1 MIIQSGCNAPDTYK
15 NAGRSVFLQPVPQS
29 TPVPLSPLRSDWS
42 AVQTGDF
49 WTFSDH
55 GGNFLSVDAAGTVV
69 DTFPVDDG
77 SGRQRWVL
85 EPTGDGGTRIRN
97 FAGMTPGAPRYL
109 ARMGNLKTRMRADG
123 KDKTCRWLTT
133 STPTPTPPAPTPKP
147 PTPTPTPTQKL
158 AARDVLLSK
167 RGRPLKLLRE
177 SAEFCVYA
185 DVDPDG
191 QLQPV
196 ADSLQ
201 SIWATYLGMGF
212 RVKDSVRASQGWD
225 AYKKPAYLAGTT
237 PPGPCGGC
245 PESGHGYEYQ
255 GWDDHGHAFM
265 CTGGYGAKGGCVA
278 HELGHLM
285 QVATGGFG
293 YGGMCPWAWESG
305 AQFMR
310 WHGCPTEEDSESLKP
325 WLQHHATSIERH
337 DGSACCHQYGS
348 WLWWIVL
355 DGEFGAGT
363 TARAWNECAAPETPL
378 ETCARIVKVPLPDL
392 FARWV
397 GCLLTQKH
405 TRAGERW
412 ARVNAVIGHS
422 AGWNT
427 FDKFS
432 ETPKGYASAAPLERN
447 AFHALRLSDG
457 KARGVRTLR
466 LDCAIPEAR
475 MVVVV
480 DGKVACAVP
489 AGAPSPAVPLAKT
502 WVAITIT
509 GPTTTES
516 HAYAIAV
523 Q

>member
-1 MIIQSGCNAPDTYK
+1 MIIQSGCNAPDTFK

-29 TPVPLSPLRSDWS
+29 TPVPLSPLRSEWS
-42 AVQTGDF
+42 AVEGDGF

-55 GGNFLSVDAAGTVV
+55 GGNFLSVDAAGSVV
-69 DTFPVDDG
+69 DTYPVDDG

-97 FAGMTPGAPRYL
+97 FAGMNPGAPRYL
-109 ARMGNLKTRMRADG
+109 ARMGNLKTRLRADG
-123 KDKTCRWLTT
+123 KDPTCRWLTT
-133 STPTPTPPAPTPKP
+133 TPPKPKPKP
-147 PTPTPTPTQKL
+147 PTPTPSRGL
-158 AARDVLLSK
+158 VARDVLLAK

-185 DVDPDG
+185 DVDPAG

-201 SIWATYLGMGF
+201 SIWGIYLGMGF

-285 QVATGGFG
+285 QVATGGFA

-337 DGSACCHQYGS
+337 DGSPCCHQYGS

-363 TARAWNECAAPETPL
+363 TARAWNECTAPETPL

-427 FDKFS
+427 FDRFS
-432 ETPKGYASAAPLERN
+432 ETPTGYASAAPLERN

-457 KARGVRTLR
+457 KARGVRKLR
-466 LDCAIPEAR
+466 LDSAAPEAR

-480 DGKVACAVP
+480 DGKVVCSVP
-489 AGAPSPAVPLAKT
+489 AGTPSPGVPLAKT
-502 WVAITIT
+502 WVGVCLT
-509 GPTTTES
+509 GATTTES
-516 HAYAIAV
+516 HSYAITCQA
-523 Q
+523 